1 MMSEADIEKSEM
13 SSDIS
18 DESDYLAL
26 STNIGAGHDKG
37 DGDLPGDDNQDDIE
51 DSGGDYEKSSTL
63 EVKEAVK
70 LNISGVFFVFY
81 LDKYDNSIILIG
93 ARDIK
98 DYLKAEDIGKSYPS
112 KKDSRST
119 RKSST
124 LFYWCLAISFV
135 LGATVIA
142 ILIGSNILFVLQ
154 M

>member
-1 MMSEADIEKSEM
+1 MSEADIEKSEM

-70 LNISGVFFVFY
+70 LNLSGVFFVFY
-81 LDKYDNSIILIG
+81 LDKYNNSINILIG

-112 KKDSRST
+112 KKDRRST

>member
-1 MMSEADIEKSEM
+1 MSEADIEKSEM

-26 STNIGAGHDKG
+26 STNIGAGHNNG
-37 DGDLPGDDNQDDIE
+37 DEDLPGDDNQDAIE

-70 LNISGVFFVFY
+70 LNLSGVFFVFY
-81 LDKYDNSIILIG
+81 FDKYNNSIILIG

-98 DYLKAEDIGKSYPS
+98 DDLKAEDIGKSYPS
-112 KKDSRST
+112 KKDHRST

>member
-1 MMSEADIEKSEM
+1 MSEADIEKSEM

-37 DGDLPGDDNQDDIE
+37 DGDLLGDDNQDDIE

-70 LNISGVFFVFY
+70 LNLSGVFFVFN
-81 LDKYDNSIILIG
+81 LDKYNNSIILIG

-98 DYLKAEDIGKSYPS
+98 DYLKTEDIGKSPS
-112 KKDSRST
+112 KKDHRST